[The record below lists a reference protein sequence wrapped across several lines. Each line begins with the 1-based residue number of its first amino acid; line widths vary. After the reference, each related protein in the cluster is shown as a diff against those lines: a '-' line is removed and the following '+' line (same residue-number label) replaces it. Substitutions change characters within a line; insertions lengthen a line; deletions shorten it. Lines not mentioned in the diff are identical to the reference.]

1 MRRGNFITQFHHNFL
16 PSNNERKD
24 FSLLNSKFISKDDYI
39 NLNIFNEVNTSL
51 NSLSMDLNNQSKDRY
66 KKNNNHNIRQF
77 RPIKLNFVDQLIN
90 TNIKDY
96 KNIKISFRKT
106 LNMKSVVS
114 KASMVPK
121 VNRILKDL

>member
-1 MRRGNFITQFHHNFL
+1 
-16 PSNNERKD
+16 
-24 FSLLNSKFISKDDYI
+24 
-39 NLNIFNEVNTSL
+39 
-51 NSLSMDLNNQSKDRY
+51 MDLNNQSKDRY
-66 KKNNNHNIRQF
+66 KKNNNHNIMQF